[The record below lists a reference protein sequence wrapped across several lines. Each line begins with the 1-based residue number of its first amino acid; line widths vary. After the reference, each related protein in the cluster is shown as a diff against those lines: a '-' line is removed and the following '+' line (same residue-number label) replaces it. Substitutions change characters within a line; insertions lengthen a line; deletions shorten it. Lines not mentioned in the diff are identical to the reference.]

1 MSKRRFKWLWIILA
15 LLFLFEAWF
24 WDTCQAI
31 WRGSF
36 LYQYWKRFEPRFRVW
51 LLEKPIWVSLC
62 VFLIPILVIEPFQ
75 ILCLWL
81 IAEHYIFTGV
91 MFLVIAKFIG
101 LGLFAIAFD
110 LTRDKLLT
118 SPLLFK
124 FYHVIM
130 AWRLWAHELTQPYTE
145 LLRQTIHRLKVR
157 LTTNSSLSHRIQ
169 HYKELLIRLRTRVRP
184 PK

>member
-1 MSKRRFKWLWIILA
+1 MA
-15 LLFLFEAWF
+15 LDYPCPPLSLFEAWF

-36 LYQYWKRFEPRFRVW
+36 LYQYWKRFEPRFRAW
-51 LLEKPIWVSLC
+51 LLEKPIWISLC
-62 VFLIPILVIEPFQ
+62 VFLIPILLIEPFQ

-91 MFLVIAKFIG
+91 MLLVIAKFIG

-110 LTRDKLLT
+110 LTREKLLT

-124 FYHVIM
+124 FYHMIM
-130 AWRLWAHELTQPYTE
+130 AWRLWAHELY
-145 LLRQTIHRLKVR
+145 RLKVR
-157 LTTNSSLSHRIQ
+157 HTTNSSLSHRIQ
-169 HYKELLIRLRTRVRP
+169 RYKELLIRLRARVRS